1 MPRIGCIACLLAIG
15 LAGCGSSS
23 HNPPAGSAI
32 RTLKREAR
40 PIGRGIRFHEP
51 VSGAMA
57 GHCRPSMGRR
67 IAVHVELFAANRV
80 VLIPAG
86 IGVRGPTRHVDG
98 RITHARCY
106 GNLVTLDP
114 TGVVH
119 VRAGSRLTLGDLF
132 SAWGEP
138 LSPRRLAAFSA
149 SPGRSVRSYIGG
161 RRRSGPPQNVPLA
174 RHAEIVLEV
183 GPYVPP
189 HRSFSFP
196 DGA

>member
-1 MPRIGCIACLLAIG
+1 MPRVACIACLLAFG

-23 HNPPAGSAI
+23 HTAPASSAI
-32 RTLKREAR
+32 RALQREAR

-51 VSGAMA
+51 AGGAMP
-57 GHCRPSMGRR
+57 GHCRRRLGHR

-86 IGVRGPTRHVDG
+86 IGVRGPTRRVDG

-114 TGVVH
+114 TGVIRI
-119 VRAGSRLTLGDLF
+119 RAGSRLTLGDLF
-132 SAWGEP
+132 SAWGQP
-138 LSPRRLAAFSA
+138 LSPSRLAAFSA

-161 RRRSGPPQNVPLA
+161 GRRSGPPQSVPLT

-183 GPYVPP
+183 GPFVPP